1 MNKVYITAPLVALV
15 LFIGA
20 YAWSQNGVKQREA
33 AKQQAAE
40 AARTAKVAAEK
51 TARDAA
57 IADQLALNAQRKQ
70 EREAREA
77 RDAAERDA
85 RNAALDARDTA
96 FRDQERLKRDV
107 ERLKRE
113 IAVETEIVNRLQ
125 IDHDASLSEKAFLE
139 KFVPQAAAQAAELE
153 RVLRQIATAEAA
165 RVKAATE
172 AAAKSK
178 S

>member
-1 MNKVYITAPLVALV
+1 MNKVYITAPLAALV
-15 LFIGA
+15 VFIGLF
-20 YAWSQNGVKQREA
+20 AWSQHGAMQRA
-33 AKQQAAE
+33 AEQKQAAL
-40 AARTAKVAAEK
+40 AAHTAKLDAEK

-57 IADQLALNAQRKQ
+57 IAEQLVLNEQRKKDRI
-70 EREAREA
+70 ERDARETAERAA
-77 RDAAERDA
+77 RDAAI
-85 RNAALDARDTA
+85 DARDTA

-139 KFVPQAAAQAAELE
+139 KFVPQAAAQVAELE

-165 RVKAATE
+165 RLKAAAE
-172 AAAKSK
+172 ATKSK

>member
-1 MNKVYITAPLVALV
+1 MNKIYITAPFVALLV
-15 LFIGA
+15 FIGA

-33 AKQQAAE
+33 EQARAAV
-40 AARTAKVAAEK
+40 AARAAKAEAEK

-57 IADQLALNAQRKQ
+57 IAEQLALNAQRKQ

-77 RDAAERDA
+77 REAAERDA

-125 IDHDASLSEKAFLE
+125 IDHDASLSEKTFLE
-139 KFVPQAAAQAAELE
+139 KFVPKAAAQAAELE

-165 RVKAATE
+165 RVKAAAE
-172 AAAKSK
+172 AAKSK

>member
-1 MNKVYITAPLVALV
+1 MNKVYLTAPFAALL
-15 LFIGA
+15 LFIGIF
-20 YAWSQNGVKQREA
+20 AWSQSGVKQREA
-33 AKQQAAE
+33 EKKQAAV
-40 AARTAKVAAEK
+40 AAHAAKLAAEK

-57 IADQLALNAQRKQ
+57 IADALVINEQRKKERA
-70 EREAREA
+70 EREARETAERAA
-77 RDAAERDA
+77 RDTAI
-85 RNAALDARDTA
+85 DARDTA

-113 IAVETEIVNRLQ
+113 IAAETEIVNRLQ
-125 IDHDASLSEKAFLE
+125 IDHDASLSEKTFLE

-165 RVKAATE
+165 RAKAAAE
-172 AAAKSK
+172 AAKSK